1 MRKLIFFLVLL
12 ALPLHAAQDD
22 QERAITVKEDG
33 VFKGAKTLIL
43 NGKLYVQEYGETK
56 PVKAE
61 GKPRTIY
68 IDGTPYLLHTSGRVD
83 RLMLTKDKELKP
95 NERISQP
102 AQAEK
107 LMVDGKEYVVVNG
120 KAMLLTPENSN
131 ETNKGRGME
140 FKDNGTVSVEN
151 TKEEQPQEQPRELPP
166 QKVGKAFI
174 KTEPSGAEIFKGNIN
189 VGKTPCMIELGVGT
203 QILVAKLAG
212 CEDKIFEVEIRD
224 TSIHKP
230 PVVTLEPSLLSVDV
244 LASKEWPIYVD
255 GQPYKEGEK
264 HLKAPATVKVK
275 AGQHKIEIREGD
287 QSIAKD
293 VDVQKAET
301 VDLSDQQSHKSDQ
314 PEEKSIVVKSKA
326 EWDRMM
332 GQKFEVKSKIVN
344 DTQVDLEPGTICY
357 VVPDPDGTWRSSPDH
372 EPIGYKGYPEIP
384 KNSNFKANGVN
395 FFAMCSRVAR
405 DGTLTA
411 IGEKPVVGAGRLYLL
426 ANDVNYPN
434 NIGSIWVK
442 LIVVRKPGK

>member
-1 MRKLIFFLVLL
+1 MRKLILFLVLL
-12 ALPLHAAQDD
+12 ALPVHAAQDD

-33 VFKGAKTLIL
+33 VFKGAKTFIL

-95 NERISQP
+95 NEQIAQP

-107 LMVDGKEYVVVNG
+107 LMVDGKEYVIVNG
-120 KAMLLTPENSN
+120 KAMLLTPENTN

-151 TKEEQPQEQPRELPP
+151 TKEEQPQEQPKELPP
-166 QKVGKAFI
+166 QKVGKAFL
-174 KTEPSGAEIFKGNIN
+174 KTEPNGAEITKGEFSF
-189 VGKTPCMIELGVGT
+189 GKTPCMVELGVGT
-203 QILVAKLAG
+203 HFLVAKLAG
-212 CEDKIFEVEIRD
+212 YEDKTFEVEIKD

-230 PVVTLEPSLLSVDV
+230 PVVTLEPSLLAVDV

-255 GQPYKEGEK
+255 GQPYKDGEK
-264 HLKAPATVKVK
+264 QLKAPATVKVK

-301 VDLSDQQSHKSDQ
+301 VDLSGQQAHKTDA
-314 PEEKSIVVKSKA
+314 EGKVLVVKSKA

-332 GQKFEVKSKIVN
+332 GQKFEVQSKITN
-344 DTQVDLEPGTICY
+344 DTRIDLEPGTVCY

-372 EPIGYKGYPEIP
+372 EPIGYKGYQEIP
-384 KNSNFKANGVN
+384 KNSNFKSNGIN
-395 FFAMCSRVAR
+395 FFAMCSRIAR
-405 DGTLTA
+405 DGKLA
-411 IGEKPVVGAGRLYLL
+411 AVDGKPVSGTGRLYLL

-442 LIVVRKPGK
+442 LIVVKQPGK